1 MILLHCLEIH
11 ICTILAVAA
20 VGEAEYHLYNLRV
33 NGRGEMAPSKLFKA
47 AGTNFVELIKKNIV
61 A

>member
-11 ICTILAVAA
+11 IYTILAVAA

-47 AGTNFVELIKKNIV
+47 A
-61 A
+61 